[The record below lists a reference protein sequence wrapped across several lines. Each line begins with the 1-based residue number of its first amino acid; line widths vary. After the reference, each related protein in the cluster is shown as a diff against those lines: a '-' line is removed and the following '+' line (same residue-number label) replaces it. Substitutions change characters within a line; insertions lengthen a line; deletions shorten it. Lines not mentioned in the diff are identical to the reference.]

1 MRRKMSILE
10 DLFMDK
16 GFPYNFFAFWKD
28 FHYYSSHW
36 KISSTLTFYQSNE
49 ILKTIFRIDRWK
61 LLDAFSK
68 IEFLLWYII
77 FAKVNNYE
85 NINFFDKDF
94 YIERRDIVDSINFS
108 QRIKFIESWKLIKN
122 KESIKLFE
130 KIYNLKQIRNQVAH
144 FINIDEISYN
154 DKLLKNEFNNFKKD
168 IDDVW
173 MILLDIYNSI
183 RNQESF
189 IDHMIARLNKEKD
202 KLNKETLKTE

>member
-1 MRRKMSILE
+1 MRRKMGILG
-10 DLFMDK
+10 DLFMGK
-16 GFPYNFFAFWKD
+16 GFPYNFFAFGED
-28 FHYYSSHW
+28 FHYYSSHG

-49 ILKTIFRIDRWK
+49 ILNTIFRIDRGK

-68 IEFLLWYII
+68 IEFLLGYII

-94 YIERRDIVDSINFS
+94 YIERRDIIDSINFS
-108 QRIKFIESWKLIKN
+108 QRIKFIESWKLIKR

-168 IDDVW
+168 INDVW

-189 IDHMIARLNKEKD
+189 INYMVEELKKDEKNLNKM
-202 KLNKETLKTE
+202 TLKTE

>member
-1 MRRKMSILE
+1 MGILG
-10 DLFMDK
+10 DLFMGK
-16 GFPYNFFAFWKD
+16 GFPYNFFAFWED

-49 ILKTIFRIDRWK
+49 ILNTIFRIDRWK

-94 YIERRDIVDSINFS
+94 YIERRDIIDSINFS
-108 QRIKFIESWKLIKN
+108 QRIKFIESWKLIKR

-168 IDDVW
+168 INDVW

-189 IDHMIARLNKEKD
+189 INYMVEELKKDEKNLNKM
-202 KLNKETLKTE
+202 TLKTE